1 MNVRDQMH
9 HAAASS
15 RTAAS
20 QSARWF
26 SGLSRHGV
34 IAAERFAQ
42 KRTTRTTARQTA
54 SLLMGSTLIGL
65 GVALFVHGRLGVP
78 AYDVMLTAIRDRL
91 GISLGQAAWLFT
103 GILMLIATALGRR
116 PRLSGLLWVFA
127 NGVSV
132 DVFMALIR
140 DPDQLGVRMVFVLLG
155 TISIASGA
163 ALVVHAGLTGG
174 AIELLM
180 NAAEDRGRDPFV
192 MRRWLEI
199 GIVALGVAL
208 GGDLGPATVFFVL
221 TMSPLLKAG
230 RQALEDHRRGRAE
243 RLRPIWD

>member
-1 MNVRDQMH
+1 
-9 HAAASS
+9 
-15 RTAAS
+15 
-20 QSARWF
+20 
-26 SGLSRHGV
+26 
-34 IAAERFAQ
+34 
-42 KRTTRTTARQTA
+42 
-54 SLLMGSTLIGL
+54 MGSTLIGL

-127 NGVSV
+127 NGISV

-155 TISIASGA
+155 TISIASGV

-192 MRRWLEI
+192 VRRWLEI